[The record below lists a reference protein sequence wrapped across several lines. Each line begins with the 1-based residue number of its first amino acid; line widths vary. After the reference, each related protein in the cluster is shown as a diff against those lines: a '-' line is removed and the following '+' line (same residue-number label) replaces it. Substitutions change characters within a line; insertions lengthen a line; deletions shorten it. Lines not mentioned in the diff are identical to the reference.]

1 LEEQMRLKE
10 EREQREKEEELEAKQ
25 QKDREEKYGRVDD
38 NPLPPFFSFLLTD

>member
-1 LEEQMRLKE
+1 LEEQRRLKE
-10 EREQREKEEELEAKQ
+10 EREQREKEELEAKQ